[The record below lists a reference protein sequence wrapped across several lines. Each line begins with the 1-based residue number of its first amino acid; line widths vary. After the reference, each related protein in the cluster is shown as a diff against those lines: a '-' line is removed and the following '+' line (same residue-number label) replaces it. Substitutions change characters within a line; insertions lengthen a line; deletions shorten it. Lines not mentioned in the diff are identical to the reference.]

1 MGTYLSTPVL
11 DKHSEDGSDIND
23 TNTPDVRWAVV
34 DMQVS
39 NYITQCVFIFGCL
52 YVLSVPHTS
61 HCNHILYRDGERAW
75 KMHM

>member
-23 TNTPDVRWAVV
+23 SNTPDVRWAVV

-39 NYITQCVFIFGCL
+39 YYITHCISYLGVC
-52 YVLSVPHTS
+52 VLSIPHTS
-61 HCNHILYRDGERAW
+61 HCNLTITNRDGERAW

>member
-11 DKHSEDGSDIND
+11 DRHSEDGSDIND

-39 NYITQCVFIFGCL
+39 NITHCVSYNLAVC
-52 YVLSVPHTS
+52 VLSVPHTS
-61 HCNHILYRDGERAW
+61 H
-75 KMHM
+75 

>member
-39 NYITQCVFIFGCL
+39 NYIHNVFSYLAVCCTFR
-52 YVLSVPHTS
+52 SS
-61 HCNHILYRDGERAW
+61 HITL
-75 KMHM
+75 

>member
-34 DMQVS
+34 DMQVG
-39 NYITQCVFIFGCL
+39 NYITQCVFILAVC
-52 YVLSVPHTS
+52 VLSVPHTS
-61 HCNHILYRDGERAW
+61 H
-75 KMHM
+75 

>member
-39 NYITQCVFIFGCL
+39 IYYTMCFIFGCL
-52 YVLSVPHTS
+52 YVLSIHLTS
-61 HCNHILYRDGERAW
+61 H
-75 KMHM
+75 

>member
-34 DMQVS
+34 DMQVG
-39 NYITQCVFIFGCL
+39 I
-52 YVLSVPHTS
+52 
-61 HCNHILYRDGERAW
+61 ILYIVFHIIW
-75 KMHM
+75 LFMYFLFISHHLKSYNII

>member
-39 NYITQCVFIFGCL
+39 INCTTVF
-52 YVLSVPHTS
+52 
-61 HCNHILYRDGERAW
+61 
-75 KMHM
+75 